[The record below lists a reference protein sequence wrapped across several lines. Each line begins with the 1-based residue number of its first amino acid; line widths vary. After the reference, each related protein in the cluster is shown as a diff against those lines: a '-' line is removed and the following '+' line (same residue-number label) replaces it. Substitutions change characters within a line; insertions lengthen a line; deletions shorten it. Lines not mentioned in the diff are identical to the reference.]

1 MQDEVLAT
9 IEASAPRRWI
19 GVVMLG
25 TVGVLVLYVALS
37 TPPELVWQVFLIVVG
52 GAALWLAY
60 SVWQATQDRIE
71 LTRTE
76 LRTGAGRLIALV
88 DEIEA
93 VDRGVFAFKPSN
105 GFLVRTRAKNS
116 NSWAPGLWWR
126 LGRRVGVGGMTA
138 ASEAKFMSEILSAL
152 LLERDEA

>member
-19 GVVMLG
+19 GVLMLG

-105 GFLVRTRAKNS
+105 GFLVRTRATTS
-116 NSWAPGLWWR
+116 NNWAPGLWWR